1 MLKHRD
7 TDDMNNAVE
16 YFRGQRYDFI
26 ALVDSHSKGGEAWT
40 GTNSAGFSIMNTAS
54 YNIKDD
60 DVPDSLMDK
69 EGIVMFK
76 ALGICSST
84 ADFETFLDSL
94 PEPWGV
100 EANFGIIDAK
110 GGAAYYE
117 VNNHSWI
124 KYDVNDPTVAPNGF
138 RTVTNFCESGRKSEI
153 KGYERYMTANGIM
166 RSFSEKSSG
175 GLMKICHTD
184 IFDAISRSYS
194 NAILGVDYARDYDS
208 MISSGFFN
216 GITVDQDFIPRR
228 ITSAS
233 IVIEGVKKGENPLH
247 TVMWTVLG
255 YPACSVAV
263 PLLTG
268 FSDHIPYYIKKT
280 GFSSHS
286 MLCDKALEIKKRYV
300 FPYHV
305 SNGNRYIDLKPV
317 IKGEDGR
324 ESLLNCC
331 EATESSINDYFN
343 KIYSEWVDGKISDRM
358 FFKSYDSLTSRFYD
372 IYLNN
377 FASYLQ

>member
-16 YFRGQRYDFI
+16 YFKGAKYNFI

-40 GTNSAGFSIMNTAS
+40 GTNSSGFSIMNTAS

-60 DVPDSLMDK
+60 NVPDSLMDR

-84 ADFETFLDSL
+84 SDFENFLDSL

-117 VNNHSWI
+117 VNNHTWI
-124 KYDVNDPTVAPNGF
+124 KYDVNDPEVAPYGF

-153 KGYERYMTANGIM
+153 KGYERYFTANRIM
-166 RSFSEKSSG
+166 EAFSEKASG
-175 GLMKICHTD
+175 ELMDICHTD
-184 IFDAISRSYS
+184 IFDVISRSYS
-194 NAILGVDYARDYDS
+194 NAILGVDYVRDYDS

-216 GITVDQDFIPRR
+216 GIAVDQDFIPRR

-247 TVMWTVLG
+247 TVMWTILG

-263 PLLTG
+263 PLLAG
-268 FSDHIPYYIKKT
+268 FSDHIPDYMKKS
-280 GFSSHS
+280 GLSSHS
-286 MLCDKALEIKKRYV
+286 LLCDKALSIKKRYV
-300 FPYHV
+300 FPYHI
-305 SNGNRYIDLKPV
+305 SNGNRYVNLKSV
-317 IKGEDGR
+317 INGEDGR
-324 ESLLNCC
+324 QPLLSCC
-331 EATESSINDYFN
+331 EMTESSINGFFDE
-343 KIYSEWVDGKISDRM
+343 IYSKWVDGQISDSG
-358 FFKSYDSLTSRFYD
+358 FFKSYDSLTPRFYD